1 MCLKVNQVPQRDNVR
16 DLEPSTTECDL
27 IWKEGLKRCSQDEV
41 IMGYLI
47 QYDLCPHIEN
57 NEKKKKKKLDTVTG
71 MERGKTANGCREK
84 VM

>member
-27 IWKEGLKRCSQDEV
+27 IWKEGLKRRSQDEV

-57 NEKKKKKKLDTVTG
+57 NEKKKEEIGHSD
-71 MERGKTANGCREK
+71 RHGKREDCK
-84 VM
+84 WM